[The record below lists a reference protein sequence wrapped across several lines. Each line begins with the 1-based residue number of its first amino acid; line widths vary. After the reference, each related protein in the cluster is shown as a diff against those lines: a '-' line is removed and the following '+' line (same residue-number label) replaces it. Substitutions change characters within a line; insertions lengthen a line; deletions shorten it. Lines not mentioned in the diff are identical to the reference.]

1 MLGEEAM
8 RDTLVIHFQKASHGG
23 GEVDALGYVPAGRG
37 GVAVFTEDA
46 G

>member
-8 RDTLVIHFQKASHGG
+8 RDTLEIHFQKGSHSG
-23 GEVDALGYVPAGRG
+23 GEVDALGYVPAGRR
-37 GVAVFTEDA
+37 GVAVFTEDV